1 MADRS
6 QRRDSA
12 AAMVLLLEALAS
24 STSLIRQRQEYYGLG
39 VPPPPPPP
47 PHGNS
52 FVFEQ
57 YGPATPSTFIGFFPW
72 IKRLIWYLFVG
83 TILLCSSLC
92 LYGVFYNAV
101 MPGLHASEKLY
112 FDYEG
117 MAQRPRI
124 SIVNATTTTKSND
137 DGKNI
142 LQNDTETCDNN
153 TTINVTI
160 NETDVQSQTTPTR
173 LYSVDDSNNHDLPS
187 IQQQKQQQRQQRQLS
202 LLKQRRSAQ
211 ATADLFSRQDQWIA
225 HHPDIIPHPKAQTRI
240 LPRNVAHYIEV
251 VLDLPESE
259 HNRKVGIFG
268 VLVELQSNNGTL
280 LASSLRTARMPHESK
295 WIAVVRKA
303 VCIVP
308 LLLGAL
314 QESRRV
320 LVPSFRYFVESERL
334 PLRYVT
340 VSIIMSPEQTQQ
352 SGGEG
357 DCLEVLYG
365 YLHIGKELT
374 EFQLLLK
381 EWFFTCMV
389 FGTMFFYGIQ
399 VMLLLGLQAYG
410 AMQRERQDRNEIHS
424 WEDDASDILP
434 FDDTADSTSLHGGV
448 ERGSRPD
455 NRPMEENLDGN
466 HSHHNTEEEFYDDDR
481 NDAVFFECDG
491 SFPDGQEGEW
501 EDLPTETTGS
511 FGHAP
516 PPTTTTFG
524 ATRIPDDQE

>member
-1 MADRS
+1 MVDRS

-12 AAMVLLLEALAS
+12 AAMGLLLEALAS

-39 VPPPPPPP
+39 LPPPPPPP
-47 PHGNS
+47 PHGNP

-57 YGPATPSTFIGFFPW
+57 YGPATESTFIGFFPW

-112 FDYEG
+112 FYYEG
-117 MAQRPRI
+117 MVQRPDI
-124 SIVNATTTTKSND
+124 SIVNATTTKSND
-137 DGKNI
+137 NGKNI
-142 LQNDTETCDNN
+142 LENDAETCDNN
-153 TTINVTI
+153 NTINMTI
-160 NETDVQSQTTPTR
+160 NETDVQSQTTPIS
-173 LYSVDDSNNHDLPS
+173 LYSVDDSNNHDHDLPS
-187 IQQQKQQQRQQRQLS
+187 MQQQQQQRQLL

-225 HHPDIIPHPKAQTRI
+225 HHPDIIPNPKAQTRI

-259 HNRKVGIFG
+259 RNRKVGIFG

-295 WIAVVRKA
+295 WIAVVRKT

-308 LLLGAL
+308 ILLGAL

-320 LVPSFRYFVESERL
+320 LVPSFRFFVESERL

-340 VSIIMSPEQTQQ
+340 VSVIMSPEKTQQ
-352 SGGEG
+352 NEGGEG

-365 YLHIGKELT
+365 YLHVGKELT
-374 EFQLLLK
+374 EFQRLLK

-399 VMLLLGLQAYG
+399 VMLLLGLQAYR
-410 AMQRERQDRNEIHS
+410 AIQRERREREEIHS
-424 WEDDASDILP
+424 WEENDASDILP
-434 FDDTADSTSLHGGV
+434 FDDTADSTSLHGRV

-455 NRPMEENLDGN
+455 NYPPMEENFDGN
-466 HSHHNTEEEFYDDDR
+466 HSHHNTEEEFYVDDR

-516 PPTTTTFG
+516 PPPTFG
-524 ATRIPDDQE
+524 ATRIPDD